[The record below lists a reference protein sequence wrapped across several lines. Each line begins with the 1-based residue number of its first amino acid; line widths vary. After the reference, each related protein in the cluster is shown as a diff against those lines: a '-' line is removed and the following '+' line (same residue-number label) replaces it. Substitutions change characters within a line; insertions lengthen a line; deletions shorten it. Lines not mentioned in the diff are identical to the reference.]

1 MAAAGLTKPTKAEER
16 QVRHWCMCVCV
27 CVLYRTCFH
36 PILPSTDLRHVL
48 QSHPLHAG
56 LRHGS
61 DGETG
66 ENQHALL
73 QQLQTEDRYNTD
85 FIHYIYI
92 YRYIHRYIHWFIYIV
107 FLHRFIYIGIYIGLY
122 FGLYISVYTSFF
134 INRYISVYT
143 SVYISVY
150 IYRYIHRFS

>member
-92 YRYIHRYIHWFIYIV
+92 YRYIHWFIYIV

-122 FGLYISVYTSFF
+122 FGLYISVYTS
-134 INRYISVYT
+134 
-143 SVYISVY
+143 VYISVY
-150 IYRYIHRFS
+150 IHQYIYCFL